1 MSHVFEPAQAQGR
14 MRMALDLTTFTIM
27 RILPCEVD
35 PTVFRMQSTEED
47 SKGRRRVVCAE
58 RSPPLWSPGT
68 SKALLAKA
76 LASNIHATFLKV
88 VASTIANK
96 YRKLACIIH
105 EMFGFTRDHQPCVIF
120 MDEIDAIGG
129 ESTYTHGIVESDDG
143 FEDQG
148 QMKMVLAKNR
158 PDILDAAFLIPGQ
171 LDRKIE
177 ITESNES

>member
-47 SKGRRRVVCAE
+47 SKGRR

-129 ESTYTHGIVESDDG
+129 SRFSEGMSAD
-143 FEDQG
+143 
-148 QMKMVLAKNR
+148 
-158 PDILDAAFLIPGQ
+158 
-171 LDRKIE
+171 
-177 ITESNES
+177 